1 MNYEIEYDLVN
12 FQDHLVK
19 TGTKED
25 AKKMKLFTRSIH
37 ILLFNK
43 KGEIMICKSPANKK
57 TYSNLIT
64 SSSGGHVEQGETY
77 KIAAKRELREELNIK
92 ISLKDLGRFDVI
104 TANERAIHHL
114 FIGKSNKKV
123 SVDPNEISRYYFLSA
138 KNIKN
143 NINLHPRKYAKP
155 FIEAFKYYLKYS
167 KKL

>member
-43 KGEIMICKSPANKK
+43 KGEIMICKRPVNKK
-57 TYSNLIT
+57 TYPNLIT
-64 SSSGGHVEQGETY
+64 SSAGGHVEQGETY

-92 ISLKDLGRFDVI
+92 IPLKDLGRFDVI

-114 FIGKSNKKV
+114 FFSKLNKKV
-123 SVDPNEISRYYFLSA
+123 LVDPNEISHYYFLSA
-138 KNIKN
+138 EDIKSD
-143 NINLHPRKYAKP
+143 INLHPRKYAKP
-155 FIEAFKYYLKYS
+155 FIEAFKYYSKCS